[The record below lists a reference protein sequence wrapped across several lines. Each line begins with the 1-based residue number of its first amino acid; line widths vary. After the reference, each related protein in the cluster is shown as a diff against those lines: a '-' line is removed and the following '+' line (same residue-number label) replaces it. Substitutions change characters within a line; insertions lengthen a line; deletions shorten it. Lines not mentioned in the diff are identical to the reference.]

1 MTLLYWFE
9 SIRTPVLD
17 KIMLLITF
25 LGEET
30 LFMAAALFVFWCR
43 DKRRGYYL
51 LSVGFA
57 GTLINQWLKIVCRV
71 PRPWVRDPDF
81 TIVESAR
88 AGAGGYSFPSGH
100 TQSAAGWMGGLA
112 RSSRAWV
119 ARIFWIVL
127 LLVVAVSRMYLGVHT
142 PADVGVSL
150 LVAAALVF
158 LMYPLIDSTLWFPN
172 RMYLVIIVLMALSF
186 AFVGFV
192 ELYPFPADIDPAN
205 LTEAVRN
212 AYKMAGAVTGILV
225 VYAFDSRMLQF
236 PTRAPWWGQAVKL
249 AGGLVFVVAV
259 KTLLKAPLL
268 LLCGGHPA
276 ADAIRYLIIVLAAG
290 CVWPLTFRFF
300 ERYAR

>member
-1 MTLLYWFE
+1 MALLYWFE

-17 KIMLLITF
+17 RVMLLLTC

-112 RSSRAWV
+112 RGSRTGG
-119 ARIFWIVL
+119 ARIFWLVL
-127 LLVVAVSRMYLGVHT
+127 LLLVAVSRMYLGVHT

-150 LVAAALVF
+150 VVAAALVF

-172 RMYLVIIVLMALSF
+172 RMYLVIGVLMALSF

-192 ELYPFPADIDPAN
+192 ELYPFPADIDSAN
-205 LTEAVRN
+205 LAAAVGN

-225 VYAFDSRMLQF
+225 VYAFDSKMLQF
-236 PTRAPWWGQAVKL
+236 STRAPWWGQAVKL

-268 LLCGGHPA
+268 TLCGGHPA
-276 ADAIRYLIIVLAAG
+276 ADAIRYLVIVLAAG
-290 CVWPLTFRFF
+290 CVWPMTFPFF